1 MIKTLQ
7 PTTKQFLIEVLRIF
21 QSTIDC
27 EAKEV
32 RKKNICYDKQPA
44 MIPNL
49 LTYPYY
55 SFIPVFSM
63 NFHRNDCSQKQTIIL
78 SV

>member
-1 MIKTLQ
+1 MIKILW

-32 RKKNICYDKQPA
+32 TKKNICYDKQPA
-44 MIPNL
+44 VIPNL
-49 LTYPYY
+49 LTYP
-55 SFIPVFSM
+55 V
-63 NFHRNDCSQKQTIIL
+63 L
-78 SV
+78 